1 MDYIIAKSKEQSTGD
16 IVEFGKH
23 GNIYTVSYCM
33 SKKLW
38 TFDFYESK
46 LAIRMYEH
54 LLEWFLNGY
63 FSSETRR
70 QLLNTYYNEKSF
82 GNV

>member
-1 MDYIIAKSKEQSTGD
+1 MDHIIAKSREQATED
-16 IVEFGKH
+16 IIEFGKH
-23 GNIYTVSYCM
+23 GNIYTVSYYM

-38 TFDFYESK
+38 TFDFYESA

-54 LLEWFLNGY
+54 LLEWFLNSY
-63 FSSETRR
+63 FSDETRR

>member
-1 MDYIIAKSKEQSTGD
+1 MDYIIANSKEQSTGD
-16 IVEFGKH
+16 IIEFGKH

-33 SKKLW
+33 SKKWW

-46 LAIRMYEH
+46 LAIRMYEY

-63 FSSETRR
+63 FSNETRCR
-70 QLLNTYYNEKSF
+70 LLNTYFNDKSF
-82 GNV
+82 GNN

>member
-1 MDYIIAKSKEQSTGD
+1 MDYIIANSKEQSTGD
-16 IVEFGKH
+16 IIEFGKH

-33 SKKLW
+33 SKKWW

-46 LAIRMYEH
+46 LAIRMYEY

-63 FSSETRR
+63 FSNETRC
-70 QLLNTYYNEKSF
+70 QLLNTYFNDKSF
-82 GNV
+82 GNN